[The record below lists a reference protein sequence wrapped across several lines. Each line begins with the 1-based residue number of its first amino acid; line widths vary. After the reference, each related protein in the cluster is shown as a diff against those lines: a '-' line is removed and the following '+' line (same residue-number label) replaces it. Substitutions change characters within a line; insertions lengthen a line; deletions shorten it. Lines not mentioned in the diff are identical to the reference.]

1 MDEAI
6 VTSMEPEF
14 PTPTEEEIAKWEEE
28 REAAREAELAP
39 YRAAA
44 RQRRESA
51 EIIAE
56 HDDLLADMLF
66 ELTMNEFGEE
76 V

>member
-1 MDEAI
+1 MDETM
-6 VTSMEPEF
+6 VTGMEPEF

-28 REAAREAELAP
+28 RKAAREAELAP
-39 YRAAA
+39 YKAAA
-44 RQRRESA
+44 QQRRESA